1 MNRGD
6 PGEAT
11 GNARKGVGM
20 IQTIERI
27 GRRTLAAGATGVAL
41 LASVGAH
48 AQANGDAA
56 PRTEAEPPEV
66 VVTGSQV
73 ARSGFVSPTP
83 LTTLS
88 SEQIERSG
96 VDNIGDALNQ
106 LPALRATL
114 TPTSATNLFSMTGG
128 NFLDLRGLGAVR
140 TLTLVDGKRYVPTN
154 PSGIVNTNVI
164 PQAMIASTD
173 IVTGGA
179 SAAYGSDA
187 VAGVVNLRLRPN
199 LQGVTGSLQ
208 GSITD
213 HNDNRRYRLS
223 VAWGGSFAGG
233 RGKILIGAEIAEAS
247 GVDRLDSRDW
257 GNSPN
262 TILNPDWTTSNG
274 LSRFLIVSD
283 ARNAN
288 ASYGGVINS
297 PTRLRGIQFGPGGT
311 PMPFT
316 YGSLVTAAAMKGG
329 DGVRMGGD
337 LVLASPVKR
346 HSEYGRISY
355 ELTDALTAWAEFGY
369 ARTDVVNDSLLGN
382 DQITIRRDNAYL
394 PASIRTEMAANNIA
408 SFVMGRSLTDY
419 ARGQVDITTR
429 TWQGLV
435 GLKGK
440 LGSGWSF
447 ETSFAS
453 GRTQNNLLSPGN
465 RITSRWTL
473 ALDAVVN
480 PATNMIVCRSTL
492 TDPTNG
498 CIPLNLFGVG
508 SASEEAKAWITG
520 TGRRD
525 WDIRQQ
531 VADLTLRGNP
541 FSTWAGPVSVA
552 FGGLYRRQSVVV
564 TSDELS
570 QAQAFRVGNSLPW
583 EGELTVKEGFV
594 EALVP
599 LASNA
604 GWVKDFDLS
613 LGVRYADY
621 STGFGATTWKLGIN
635 YAIDDSIRLRMTRS
649 RDIRAPNLDELFA
662 GGSGLIQTVTDPV
675 LNQTY
680 SVTNRTGGNR
690 DLKPETADTFTA
702 GLVFTPQFVPGFQL
716 SVDYY
721 NIRLND
727 AIGSLNAAATV
738 TRCYTD
744 TPQVCAL
751 ITRDASNRIA
761 VVRTAPANFQRVET
775 AGVDVELAYRF
786 PFAGGRMN
794 LRGLIS
800 YTGKLDL
807 VDGANVSHFAGS
819 TEQSTVNAV
828 GGEPHWRFNGS
839 AAYVGE
845 RHKLSLT
852 ARYVGGGIISAENE
866 ISNYTDRKTVNG
878 RLYLDLSGEITL
890 LQHRRNRIALF
901 GTIQNLM
908 DTDPP
913 ITAVNGYGT
922 TRSLY
927 DMMGRVYTAGARFRF

>member
-1 MNRGD
+1 
-6 PGEAT
+6 
-11 GNARKGVGM
+11 M
-20 IQTIERI
+20 IQTV
-27 GRRTLAAGATGVAL
+27 GRVTLAATVAGAAL
-41 LASVGAH
+41 LASTAA
-48 AQANGDAA
+48 AQTNDDAA
-56 PRTEAEPPEV
+56 PSAEAPAKGEAPDV
-66 VVTGSQV
+66 IVTGSQV
-73 ARSGFVSPTP
+73 ARSGFVSATP

-88 SEQIERSG
+88 TEQIERAG
-96 VDNIGDALNQ
+96 LDNIGDALNQ

-114 TPTSATNLFSMTGG
+114 TPSSATNLFSMTGG

-223 VAWGGSFAGG
+223 VAWGETFAGG

-247 GVDRLDSRDW
+247 GVDTLDSRDW

-262 TILNPDWTTSNG
+262 TILNPDWTATNG
-274 LSRFLIVSD
+274 LPRFLIVSD

-311 PMPFT
+311 PVPFT

-329 DGVRMGGD
+329 DGVKMGGD

-355 ELTDALTAWAEFGY
+355 ELTSDITAWAEFGY

-382 DQITIRRDNAYL
+382 DQITIRRENAFL
-394 PASIRTEMAANNIA
+394 PASIRQEMLTYNIP
-408 SFVMGRSLTDY
+408 SFVMGRSLIDY

-440 LGSGWSF
+440 LGGEWSF

-473 ALDAVVN
+473 ALDAIDDPRT
-480 PATNMIVCRSTL
+480 PAVFDPICRSTL

-498 CIPLNLFGVG
+498 CVPLNLFGVG

-531 VADLTLRGNP
+531 VADLTVRGTP

-583 EGELTVKEGFV
+583 DGELTVKEGFGEV
-594 EALVP
+594 LVP

-662 GGSGLIQTVTDPV
+662 GGSGLIQSVTDPV

-702 GLVFTPQFVPGFQL
+702 GLVFTPQFVPGFQF

-727 AIGSLNAAATV
+727 AIGSLNAAAIV

-744 TPQVCAL
+744 TPQVCSL
-751 ITRDASNRIA
+751 ITRDASNRIT

-852 ARYVGGGIISAENE
+852 GRYVGGGIISAENA

-878 RLYLDLSGEITL
+878 RLYLDVSGEITL
-890 LQHRRNRIALF
+890 LQRRRNRIALF

>member
-1 MNRGD
+1 
-6 PGEAT
+6 
-11 GNARKGVGM
+11 M
-20 IQTIERI
+20 IQTIEQVGTRA
-27 GRRTLAAGATGVAL
+27 GYRAWKRGLAATVAGAAL
-41 LASVGAH
+41 LVGAG
-48 AQANGDAA
+48 AQAQSSDSAQA
-56 PRTEAEPPEV
+56 PRSEDTKEGETPDV
-66 VVTGSQV
+66 IVTGSQV
-73 ARSGFVSPTP
+73 ARTGFVSATP

-88 SEQIERSG
+88 TEQIERTG
-96 VDNIGDALNQ
+96 LDNIGDALNQ

-114 TPTSATNLFSMTGG
+114 TPSSATNLFSMTGG

-199 LQGVTGSLQ
+199 LQGVTGSIQ

-223 VAWGGSFAGG
+223 VAWGETFAGG
-233 RGKILIGAEIAEAS
+233 RGKILLGAEIAESS

-262 TILNPDWTTSNG
+262 TILNPEWTATNG
-274 LSRFLIVSD
+274 LPRFLIVSD

-288 ASYGGVINS
+288 AAYGGVINS

-329 DGVRMGGD
+329 DGVKMGGD

-355 ELTDALTAWAEFGY
+355 ELTNAITAWAEFGY
-369 ARTDVVNDSLLGN
+369 AQTDVVNDSLLGN
-382 DQITIRRDNAYL
+382 DQITIRRDNAFL
-394 PASIRTEMAANNIA
+394 PASIRTEMVANNIQ
-408 SFVMGRSLTDY
+408 SFVMGRSLLDY

-429 TWQGLV
+429 TWQGLI

-440 LGSGWSF
+440 LGGGWSF

-480 PATNMIVCRSTL
+480 PANGAIVCRSTL

-498 CIPLNLFGVG
+498 CVPLNLFGVG
-508 SASEEAKAWITG
+508 SASEAAKNWITG
-520 TGRRD
+520 TGQRD

-552 FGGLYRRQSVVV
+552 FGGLYRRQSVDV
-564 TSDELS
+564 TSDALS

-583 EGELTVKEGFV
+583 EGELTVKEGFAEV
-594 EALVP
+594 LVP
-599 LASNA
+599 LAHDA

-613 LGVRYADY
+613 LGMRYADY
-621 STGFGATTWKLGIN
+621 STGFNATTWKLGVN
-635 YAIDDSIRLRMTRS
+635 YAITDSIRLRMTRS

-690 DLKPETADTFTA
+690 DLRPEVADTLTA
-702 GLVFTPQFVPGFQL
+702 GIVFTPQFLSGFQL

-744 TPQVCAL
+744 TPQVCSL
-751 ITRDASNRIA
+751 ITRDPATNRITMI
-761 VVRTAPANFQRVET
+761 RTSPANFQRVET
-775 AGVDVELAYRF
+775 SGVDVELAYRF
-786 PFAGGRMN
+786 PLGGGRMN

-819 TEQSTVNAV
+819 TEQSTVNGV

-852 ARYVGGGIISAENE
+852 GRYVGGGIISAENE
-866 ISNYTDRKTVNG
+866 LSNYTDKKTVNG
-878 RLYLDLSGEITL
+878 RLYLDVSGEITL